1 MALTVPDKRTF
12 LGATIGLIA
21 FLLLGLVVAAS
32 PMQQSALTSDQQ
44 IFATLNT
51 DHTQI
56 AQLRSTVDRLA
67 LATSIAALPSPTP
80 RTNTP
85 SPIASWTATLDAA
98 EPTTEVLL
106 TTMTQTATF
115 ANVTATRTV
124 TRTPAP
130 LMTLAPGASTA
141 TLLPYLELDYACHV
155 VTLDD
160 MTRRETPGVTG
171 VKLNTIPEG
180 TELLIYPND
189 STLMFD
195 TNYWYVRIHEDS
207 GSGYV
212 FYAYTI
218 PPEEME
224 PGVIPRVVEAYL
236 QQSRPSEFCQPN
248 FLDLRN

>member
-1 MALTVPDKRTF
+1 MNDAVRNP
-12 LGATIGLIA
+12 LIVS
-21 FLLLGLVVAAS
+21 LLLFLFFGAVIAS
-32 PMQQSALTSDQQ
+32 RPNQQNTLTSDQQ
-44 IFATLNT
+44 IFATLNA

-56 AQLRSTVDRLA
+56 VALQGTVDRLSIS
-67 LATSIAALPSPTP
+67 TPIAALPSPTP
-80 RTNTP
+80 RTLTP
-85 SPIASWTATLDAA
+85 TIISSWTPTFDAA

-106 TTMTQTATF
+106 NTMTRTPTF

-160 MTRRETPGVTG
+160 MTRRLTPGVTG
-171 VKLNTIPEG
+171 IKVDTIPEG

-189 STLMFD
+189 STIMHG

-207 GSGYV
+207 GGGYI

-224 PGVIPRVVEAYL
+224 PGVIPRVTEAYL
-236 QQSRPSEFCQPN
+236 EQSRADEFCQPN
-248 FLDLRN
+248 FPYLRN